1 MAKLF
6 CSTLCGSPAFN
17 HLLHWQI
24 NTYQRLHVF
33 FAPQDN
39 KYRIRCFLVQSLSF
53 PARRRKGRT
62 ALHTHLVAGKFVPEH
77 TGTSYR
83 LLNSGSTFYPYL
95 IRPSVKENV
104 VQYNTELHVNDKSSV
119 RSSAVRG
126 NITSGRRPLGS
137 LGSGLVIPNNTR
149 HRTTTT

>member
-1 MAKLF
+1 MNFYKRSGNRVAKLF

-39 KYRIRCFLVQSLSF
+39 KYRIRCFLVHSLNF
-53 PARRRKGRT
+53 PARRRKRGT
-62 ALHTHLVAGKFVPEH
+62 ALHTHPLAGKFVPEH
-77 TGTSYR
+77 TGTSYC
-83 LLNSGSTFYPYL
+83 LLNAESTFYSYL
-95 IRPSVKENV
+95 IRLNV
-104 VQYNTELHVNDKSSV
+104 VQWNTELHVDDESSV

-126 NITSGRRPLGS
+126 NITSVGRPLGS
-137 LGSGLVIPNNTR
+137 SSSVLKHEAIL
-149 HRTTTT
+149 